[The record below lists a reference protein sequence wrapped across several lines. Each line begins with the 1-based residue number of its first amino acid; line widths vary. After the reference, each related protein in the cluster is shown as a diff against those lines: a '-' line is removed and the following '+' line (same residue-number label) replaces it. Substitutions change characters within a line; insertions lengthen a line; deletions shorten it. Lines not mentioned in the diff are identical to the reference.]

1 MFKTLTATATLTA
14 AATTADFF
22 QGAQTAI
29 FLRDEEDFADYN
41 CPEPEMDE
49 KVEKYLN
56 MVEPVKMMMGGNQS
70 KKTSRSKGKQP
81 VEEENNGMVDML
93 DKLVMYGEQV
103 GVIMSVMGPDYEGGD
118 FCQGLTAAFEA
129 KQVAMKVGTN
139 FVKHLF
145 DKKPEDVYADDSDYF
160 LQ

>member
-1 MFKTLTATATLTA
+1 MYKTIAATATIAT

-49 KVEKYLN
+49 KIEKYLN
-56 MVEPVKMMMGGNQS
+56 MVEPMKMMLGGQTS

-81 VEEENNGMVDML
+81 EEDENPMIGML
-93 DKLVMYGEQV
+93 DKLTKYGEQV
-103 GVIMSVMGPDYEGGD
+103 GVIMSVMSPDYEGGD

-129 KQVAMKVGTN
+129 KSVAMQFGTN
-139 FVKHLF
+139 FIQHLF
-145 DKKPEDVYADDSDYF
+145 DKKPESEDDDYF

>member
-1 MFKTLTATATLTA
+1 MFKTFTATATLAA
-14 AATTADFF
+14 AATSADFF

-29 FLRDEEDFADYN
+29 FLRDAEDFEDYN

-49 KVEKYLN
+49 KIEKYIN
-56 MVEPVKMMMGGNQS
+56 MIEPMKMMMGGQS

-81 VEEENNGMVDML
+81 VEEDANPMADML
-93 DKLVMYGEQV
+93 DKLVLYGEQV
-103 GVIMSVMGPDYEGGD
+103 GVIMSVMSPEYEGGD

-129 KQVAMKVGTN
+129 KQVATTVATN
-139 FVKHLF
+139 FVKHMF
-145 DKKPEDVYADDSDYF
+145 DKKPEDVYADDAF